1 MLKIVN
7 VSKYYGTNKVLDNIN
22 LNIHKNDITA
32 IIGPSGSGKSTLLR
46 SINMLD
52 PPTSG
57 QIFIDGKEITND
69 STSLST
75 LRQKVG
81 MVFQNFN
88 LFNNLTVLEN
98 IILAPQKI
106 QKKNKEECIT
116 KALKLLDNFGLKDKA
131 NNKPYQLSGGQK
143 QRIAIA
149 RALAINP
156 SYMLFDEPTSALDPE
171 MVGDV
176 LDVIK
181 DISKQ
186 ITSVIVSHEME
197 FVKNVATNII
207 FMEQGKIIEQGTP
220 DHFFGPKASP
230 RIKNF
235 LSKFHQ

>member
-7 VSKYYGTNKVLDNIN
+7 VSKYYGTNKVLDNIS

-52 PPTSG
+52 PPTTG

-106 QKKNKEECIT
+106 QKKNKEECIE
-116 KALKLLDNFGLKDKA
+116 KALKLLNNFDLKNKA

-143 QRIAIA
+143 QRVAIA

-207 FMEQGKIIEQGTP
+207 FMEQGKIIEQDTP

>member
-7 VSKYYGTNKVLDNIN
+7 VSKFYGTNKVLDNIS

-52 PPTSG
+52 PPTTG

-116 KALKLLDNFGLKDKA
+116 EALKLLDNFGLKDKA

-171 MVGDV
+171 MVGDI

-207 FMEQGKIIEQGTP
+207 FMEQGKIIEQDTP

>member
-7 VSKYYGTNKVLDNIN
+7 VSKFYGTNKVLDNIS

-69 STSLST
+69 STSLSI

-116 KALKLLDNFGLKDKA
+116 EALKLLDNFGLKDKA

-207 FMEQGKIIEQGTP
+207 FMEQGKIIERDTP
-220 DHFFGPKASP
+220 DHFFGLKASP

>member
-7 VSKYYGTNKVLDNIN
+7 VSKYYGTNKVLDNIS

-52 PPTSG
+52 PPTTG

-207 FMEQGKIIEQGTP
+207 FMEQGKIIEQDTP
-220 DHFFGPKASP
+220 NQFFGSKASP

>member
-52 PPTSG
+52 PPTTG
-57 QIFIDGKEITND
+57 QIFIDGKEITED

-106 QKKNKEECIT
+106 QKKNKEECIA
-116 KALKLLDNFGLKDKA
+116 KATKLLENFGLKDKA

-149 RALAINP
+149 RALVINP

-220 DHFFGPKASP
+220 NQFFGPKASP

>member
-7 VSKYYGTNKVLDNIN
+7 ISKYYGTNKVLDNIS

-57 QIFIDGKEITND
+57 QIFIDGKEITED

-98 IILAPQKI
+98 IILTPQKI
-106 QKKNKEECIT
+106 QKKNKEECIA
-116 KALKLLDNFGLKDKA
+116 KAIKLLENFDLKDKA

-220 DHFFGPKASP
+220 NHFFSPKASP